1 MTAAETPSIRPSIIG
16 TGSQVPQKILGND
29 EIAARLGVNSDW
41 ILKRC
46 GIRER
51 RVLAPGET
59 TTSLALQAAEKAL
72 ASAGRR
78 AGEIDLIVV
87 ATATPD
93 HAFPSTACLVQRGL
107 GVKGCPAFDVQA
119 TCAGFVYALSVV
131 EGMFQVG
138 NSRLALV
145 IGADRLTDLID
156 WNDPNTAFLFGDGA
170 GAAVIE
176 AAAEPQGGRLGRV
189 LLGADGSQAPNLQ
202 ARPHKQQKI
211 GDVEAHP
218 AIRLDGS
225 VVFKQAVRVLSNLV
239 ESLLRQEGLTAADL
253 DWVLPHQANRR
264 IFNAI
269 AEGTG
274 LPIERFL
281 STIDIYGN
289 TSTASIPLTLDHS
302 LRQGTL
308 KPGDKALMLGF
319 GSGFTWGGA
328 LVHF

>member
-1 MTAAETPSIRPSIIG
+1 MRASIIG

-29 EIAARLGVNSDW
+29 EVAARLGVTSDW
-41 ILKRC
+41 IYRRC

-51 RVLAPGET
+51 RVLAAGET
-59 TTSLALQAAEKAL
+59 TTSLALQAAKKAL
-72 ASAGRR
+72 ASAARR
-78 AGEIDLIVV
+78 ADEIDLIIV

-107 GVKGCPAFDVQA
+107 GSKGCPAFDVQA
-119 TCAGFVYALSVV
+119 TCAGFVYALSIV
-131 EGMFQVG
+131 EGMFSAG
-138 NSRLALV
+138 SARLALV
-145 IGADRLTDLID
+145 IGADRVTDLID

-170 GAAVIE
+170 GAAVVE
-176 AAAEPQGGRLGRV
+176 AAAEPSRGRLGRV

-211 GDVEAHP
+211 GDTEAHP

-239 ESLLRQEGLTAADL
+239 ASLLEQEGLTAADL
-253 DWVLPHQANRR
+253 DWVLPHQANER

-269 AEGTG
+269 AQGTG
-274 LPIERFL
+274 LPIKRFL

-302 LRQGTL
+302 WRQGTL
-308 KPGDKALMLGF
+308 KPGDKTLILGF

-328 LVHF
+328 LLHF

>member
-1 MTAAETPSIRPSIIG
+1 MTTLKTLSIQASIIG

-29 EIAARLGVNSDW
+29 EVAARLGVTSNW
-41 ILKRC
+41 IYQRC

-59 TTSLALQAAEKAL
+59 TASLALQAAEKAL
-72 ASAGRR
+72 ASAARR
-78 AGEIDLIVV
+78 PSEIDLIIV

-107 GVKGCPAFDVQA
+107 GIKGCPAFDVQA

-131 EGMFQVG
+131 EGMFQAG
-138 NSRLALV
+138 SARLALV
-145 IGADRLTDLID
+145 IGADRVTDLID

-170 GAAVIE
+170 GAAVVE
-176 AAAEPQGGRLGRV
+176 AAAAPSRGRLGRV
-189 LLGADGSQAPNLQ
+189 LLGADGSQASNLQ

-211 GDVEAHP
+211 GDTEGHP

-239 ESLLRQEGLTAADL
+239 GALLEQEGLTAADL
-253 DWVLPHQANRR
+253 NWVLPHQANKR

-269 AEGTG
+269 AQGTG

-289 TSTASIPLTLDHS
+289 TSTASLPLTLDHS
-302 LRQGTL
+302 LRQGTA
-308 KPGDKALMLGF
+308 KAGDKALMLGF
-319 GSGFTWGGA
+319 GSGFTWGGV